1 MITRAAF
8 TFGVVSIAALAHQR
22 QQDPGDDD
30 IDPAFTAQSPSL
42 RVLLGSGTVQTIDA
56 TTFSYEGRRYRGT
69 FTRTTSGVVTTV
81 PLEGYLYSVVSREMS
96 QGWPA
101 AALQAQA
108 ICARTYA
115 LQRSSPRRDYDVESS
130 ESSQVYAGLDYESPA
145 CSAAV
150 DATEGAVLR
159 YGDAFASIAYS
170 SSCGGHTESAA
181 EAWGGTSTPYLSG
194 VVCPWCTAAPDYRWT
209 ANLSVADVARAFPTT
224 ATFSGASTMRVG
236 RSDASGRALSIVASD
251 ASNGTATVD
260 GAAFRSGLGTRVVR
274 SLLILAIAPGDVA
287 ESFVLNGA
295 GLGHGVGLCQW
306 GAKGM
311 ALAGHSSS
319 DILAWYFPGTTIGR
333 D

>member
-8 TFGVVSIAALAHQR
+8 SFGVMSLVALGPQR
-22 QQDPGDDD
+22 QQSPNDD

-42 RVLLGSGTVQTIDA
+42 RVLLGGGSAQTIDA

-69 FTRTTSGVVTTV
+69 FTRTPSGVVTTV

-96 QGWPA
+96 EGWPPP
-101 AALQAQA
+101 ALQAQA
-108 ICARTYA
+108 VCARTYA

-150 DATEGAVLR
+150 DATVGQVLR
-159 YGDAFASIAYS
+159 YGGSFASIAYS

-181 EAWGGTSTPYLSG
+181 DAWGGAPTAYLSG
-194 VVCPWCTAAPDYRWT
+194 VPCPWCTAAPDYRWT
-209 ANLSVADVARAFPTT
+209 VDLSSVDVARAFPPS
-224 ATFSGASTMRVG
+224 ATFSDASNVRVQ
-236 RSDASGRALSIVASD
+236 RSDASGRASAIVATD
-251 ASNGTATVD
+251 AANATATVD
-260 GAAFRSGLGTRVVR
+260 GGDFRSRLGTRVVR
-274 SLLILAIAPGDVA
+274 SLLIFAIAPGNDPG
-287 ESFVLNGA
+287 SFVLNGG

-311 ALAGHSSS
+311 ALAGHSSA
-319 DILAWYFPGTTIGR
+319 DILALYFPGTTIGR